1 MHPHR
6 RKRLF
11 NIILV
16 LLFSTSGIGLILY
29 SLNKNLD
36 YFFTPTELKTINI
49 PEDKRIKIGGMVL
62 ENSVVREQ
70 SKVIFTVTDYKNYIE
85 VVYEGIVP
93 DLFKEGS
100 GVVALGFIQN
110 ETFYAQ
116 EVLAKIAVEEA
127 KVNASKVA
135 LEQEPP
141 LQQAQPTEVQQNVQQ
156 PMLGRGQN
164 ASKGAFRRV

>member
-1 MHPHR
+1 MHPHS

-29 SLNKNLD
+29 SLNTNLD
-36 YFFTPTELKTINI
+36 YFFTPTELKNINI
-49 PEDKRIKIGGMVL
+49 QEDKRIKIGGMVL

-116 EVLAKIAVEEA
+116 EVLAKHDE
-127 KVNASKVA
+127 NYM
-135 LEQEPP
+135 PP
-141 LQQAQPTEVQQNVQQ
+141 NLNI
-156 PMLGRGQN
+156 N
-164 ASKGAFRRV
+164 NDN